1 MTAKWLK
8 KKDCLVC
15 QNLEASKAGHDS
27 FEHWQ
32 NFSDWQKFAK
42 FLKLGIALILCYFLK
57 DFLA

>member
-1 MTAKWLK
+1 MVK
-8 KKDCLVC
+8 KKDCLVY
-15 QNLEASKAGHDS
+15 QDLEASKAGHDS

>member
-1 MTAKWLK
+1 MVK
-8 KKDCLVC
+8 KKRLFGLPRFGSL
-15 QNLEASKAGHDS
+15 QGRTIDS